1 MVCQSVTGWAPAS
14 REVESHGGSFC
25 ASTVRRIGFAAAFAP
40 RLFPCDGPCQTLTVR
55 WWRNQLHSPASPHL
69 LRVASFRLPPKA
81 FRPRLSCQGFFPLRG
96 ATEGIELCVG
106 AQPTASSALR
116 LSQPLDGLLHLR
128 LRGPV
133 PSHSHVQGLLFRG
146 FSLRAAT
153 FPHREEIPPCRL
165 SDGCCWLVAGSTVG
179 APRLRGF
186 APRRDAFFADGVE
199 PSPQPLPSSVFSSS
213 RSSFLA
219 VARFPGPSALGV
231 RR

>member
-153 FPHREEIPPCRL
+153 
-165 SDGCCWLVAGSTVG
+165 
-179 APRLRGF
+179 
-186 APRRDAFFADGVE
+186 
-199 PSPQPLPSSVFSSS
+199 LPSSRRDSSLPFERRLLLARGRLHS
-213 RSSFLA
+213 R
-219 VARFPGPSALGV
+219 RSATSRLCSTQ
-231 RR
+231 RRVLRGRG